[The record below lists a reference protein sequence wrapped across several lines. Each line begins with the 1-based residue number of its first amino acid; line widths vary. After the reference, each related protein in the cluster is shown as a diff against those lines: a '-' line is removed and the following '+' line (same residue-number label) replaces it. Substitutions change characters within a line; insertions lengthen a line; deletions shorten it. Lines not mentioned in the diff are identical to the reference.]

1 MFQLQVPG
9 SKASKIKLAAAKL
22 ETEMSHQL
30 NKFIVTNMY
39 TNTSVDMV
47 YLAFE
52 IKRLS
57 GPFWM
62 SLFVPSVCLI
72 LAAEISLFID
82 ESHFEAMIMV
92 ALTSNLV
99 MYTLYNAILEKMPED
114 SSLKL
119 IDIWLLHG
127 LLMPMIVF
135 IVLAANELLM
145 SKTKTGRNIMS
156 GTKVANSTVVTS
168 ASKENSSTL
177 TRMQTCM
184 TICKALIPI
193 TSVLFMITFFVICA
207 MKNQ

>member
-52 IKRLS
+52 IRRLS

-99 MYTLYNAILEKMPED
+99 MYTLYNAVLEKMPED

-156 GTKVANSTVVTS
+156 GTKVANSTVLTP
-168 ASKENSSTL
+168 ASKEMSSSL

-193 TSVLFMITFFVICA
+193 TSVLFMTTFFVICV

>member
-135 IVLAANELLM
+135 IVLAANELIM

-156 GTKVANSTVVTS
+156 GTKVANSAVVTS
-168 ASKENSSTL
+168 ASKENSSSL

-193 TSVLFMITFFVICA
+193 TSVLFMTTFFVICV

>member
-156 GTKVANSTVVTS
+156 GTKVANSVVVTS
-168 ASKENSSTL
+168 ASKENSSSIKK
-177 TRMQTCM
+177 MQTCM

-193 TSVLFMITFFVICA
+193 TSVLFMTTFFVICV

>member
-52 IKRLS
+52 IRRLS

-99 MYTLYNAILEKMPED
+99 MYTLYNAVLEKMPED

-193 TSVLFMITFFVICA
+193 TSVLFMTTFFVICV

>member
-1 MFQLQVPG
+1 MLKVSLQLQVPG
-9 SKASKIKLAAAKL
+9 TEISKMQLAAGKL
-22 ETEMSHQL
+22 ETAMSRKL
-30 NKFIVTNMY
+30 NKFIITNIY
-39 TNTSVDMV
+39 INTTTNMV

-52 IKRLS
+52 IQRLS

-62 SLFVPSVCLI
+62 SLFIPSVCLI

-127 LLMPMIVF
+127 
-135 IVLAANELLM
+135 
-145 SKTKTGRNIMS
+145 
-156 GTKVANSTVVTS
+156 
-168 ASKENSSTL
+168 
-177 TRMQTCM
+177 Q
-184 TICKALIPI
+184 
-193 TSVLFMITFFVICA
+193 
-207 MKNQ
+207 